1 MVRLI
6 IKKPYI
12 GFAGLPLREMLALRT
27 TLG

>member
-6 IKKPYI
+6 IKRLYT
-12 GFAGLPLREMLALRT
+12 GFAGLPLREMLALRV